1 VSWKLLNSRT
11 LIDDKWIT
19 VRSNDYLTRDGRQID
34 GYYLVERSN
43 FVIIVAESR
52 GKLVMIREYRPG
64 TGKQYL
70 SLPSGHM
77 DAGEDPVAA
86 AIRELREETGF
97 AGSNGRLLAVLDPQ
111 PAYLRSFGHI
121 VYVEASNRPVDRAT
135 DGEVDAVLLLDW
147 ETVIAKARE
156 GEINDM
162 QAVAAL
168 YLVRDLLGKG

>member
-1 VSWKLLNSRT
+1 MSWKLLNSRT

-43 FVIIVAESR
+43 FVIVVAESR

-64 TGKQYL
+64 TGRQYL
-70 SLPSGHM
+70 SLPAGHI
-77 DAGEDPVAA
+77 DPGEEPVAA
-86 AIRELREETGF
+86 ATREFREETGF
-97 AGSNGRLLAVLDPQ
+97 EGTNGRLLGVLDPQ
-111 PAYLRSFGHI
+111 PAYLRSFGHV

-135 DGEVDAVLLLDW
+135 DGEVDAVVLLDW
-147 ETVIAKARE
+147 ETAIEKIRQ
-156 GEINDM
+156 GEISDM
-162 QAVAAL
+162 QTVAAL

>member
-1 VSWKLLNSRT
+1 MSWKLLNSRT
-11 LIDDKWIT
+11 VIDNRWIT

-52 GKLVMIREYRPG
+52 GSVVMIREYRPG
-64 TGKQYL
+64 TGRQYL
-70 SLPSGHM
+70 SLPSGHIE
-77 DAGEDPVAA
+77 DGEEPVVAA
-86 AIRELREETGF
+86 LREFREETGF
-97 AGSNGRLLAVLDPQ
+97 EGTNGRLLAVLDPQ
-111 PAYLRSFGHI
+111 PAYLRSYGH
-121 VYVEASNRPVDRAT
+121 VVHVEASHRPVDRAT

-147 ETVIAKARE
+147 ETVIEKIRQ